1 MAAYVDQPQ
10 LRRLHRLSQRQSRIT
25 INVYA
30 QLLLLLS
37 IFLSVLL
44 SMPTYAVT
52 DSSTSENIV
61 LNNEATEARACPQF
75 KRLYLNRLKMAKFYQ
90 TSSNS

>member
-37 IFLSVLL
+37 IWWCSKK
-44 SMPTYAVT
+44 YAG
-52 DSSTSENIV
+52 DRS
-61 LNNEATEARACPQF
+61 Q
-75 KRLYLNRLKMAKFYQ
+75 
-90 TSSNS
+90 